1 MFRSRGGGGSQ
12 HSVRDHRIRGAVAA
26 IRLGD
31 GKAKDGVR
39 PLWLLDVSGWVLFFF
54 FFFLRPSLI
63 RKNDV
68 FILRRTIVLVSGL
81 QEGDRCGKG
90 CLDLRGVQH
99 RGGGCNLG
107 D

>member
-54 FFFLRPSLI
+54 FFFSAHPS
-63 RKNDV
+63 
-68 FILRRTIVLVSGL
+68 SGKTMSL
-81 QEGDRCGKG
+81 SYAG
-90 CLDLRGVQH
+90 L
-99 RGGGCNLG
+99 
-107 D
+107 